1 MRPNTQ
7 IIHLFIAAPVPVC
20 LAIGQELRLRNGKDV
35 QTYRYRSSTGDRS
48 LTAAMLLTNGD
59 IQEGRKPLSA
69 EDTQLAANL
78 RPIWQAALTD
88 VQDHARAL
96 KASVADPNAR
106 WFSALQPSETRA
118 AAPFP
123 GLRPIHDLV
132 QDKDR
137 VSAEPYSGEFRLD
150 LETRQWHFGDAL
162 VLGMFN
168 AAGRDEDRLRELA
181 RLFFWHEYVHLGQG
195 LTADTVVEIGR
206 LANCLERV
214 DYMADAYAVLHQLD
228 FLVRQ
233 QAAPVSDETNRGLV
247 RAQIDV
253 ALSSIWTFE
262 DPPPLTVMQERRL
275 RRYLNWYWRRVQLR
289 EAPDLRTAL
298 EILAQQP
305 CIEISGLHRRL
316 AGGRVFVV
324 IKDRGGFDRLHIGIV
339 LEDGRLKRHGSSAD
353 ASIEGLL
360 QAFSEHDSKT
370 IERFFSA
377 LFEHTK

>member
-1 MRPNTQ
+1 
-7 IIHLFIAAPVPVC
+7 
-20 LAIGQELRLRNGKDV
+20 
-35 QTYRYRSSTGDRS
+35 
-48 LTAAMLLTNGD
+48 
-59 IQEGRKPLSA
+59 
-69 EDTQLAANL
+69 
-78 RPIWQAALTD
+78 
-88 VQDHARAL
+88 
-96 KASVADPNAR
+96 
-106 WFSALQPSETRA
+106 
-118 AAPFP
+118 
-123 GLRPIHDLV
+123 
-132 QDKDR
+132 
-137 VSAEPYSGEFRLD
+137 
-150 LETRQWHFGDAL
+150 
-162 VLGMFN
+162 
-168 AAGRDEDRLRELA
+168 
-181 RLFFWHEYVHLGQG
+181 
-195 LTADTVVEIGR
+195 VEIGR

-233 QAAPVSDETNRGLV
+233 RATPVSDETNRGLL

-253 ALSSIWTFE
+253 ALSSMWTFE
-262 DPPPLTVMQERRL
+262 DSPPLAVIQERRL

-316 AGGRVFVV
+316 AGARVFVV

-360 QAFSEHDSKT
+360 QAFSEHDTKT

-377 LFEHTK
+377 LIERTK